1 MTRTLR
7 FAMLIPASAL
17 LLAAC
22 ATQQIAGA
30 EDEGAGAQDHRVQIV
45 RTAEGTPHIRASNWR
60 DLGFGYGYVQAQD
73 ELCTMGEAFVT
84 YRGER
89 SRYFGAEDRAD
100 ATSSFGMPRNLD
112 ADFFFRFMLDDA
124 AVARYRAAQPAH
136 MQKLVSGFA
145 EGYDRYVGELA
156 HGEHALAQAQCR
168 GKPWVTPISADDVY
182 RRLMAAMLAGGATRF
197 IDAIVRAHP
206 PEDTVP
212 PAAAADTPLRD
223 DTTIAAQSQSQSPSQ
238 FEVGGGHGIGS
249 NALAFGAGRTQ
260 DGHSLL
266 FGNPH
271 WFWRGP
277 DRFYQAQLTIPGQ
290 LDVAGVSFLGVPVI
304 VIGFNRNV
312 AWTHTV
318 STARRFGIFELKLV
332 PGHPTEY
339 LYDGRVQKLDAVPV
353 TVQVRNADGTL
364 APVTR
369 TLYRSRFGPLV
380 DLSSMARPLQWS
392 DARAFA
398 LRDVNADNTEAF
410 ENFLEWGR
418 ADSLDTFIATQKRFA
433 AMPWVNTVAIGRND
447 PRVWY
452 ADIGAVPNVP
462 DTLAARCTTA
472 LGHAFD
478 AKVPGVPFFDGS
490 DPACAWSG
498 ANGAS
503 SERLPAQAM
512 PGLLRDDYVGNFNG
526 SFWLSNPA
534 APLTGYARIM
544 GETGTP
550 QSLRTRLGHTI
561 AAQLLAQPGGV
572 TRDALERRVLD
583 SESMSATLMRKP
595 VLDAL
600 CATEQRAPLV
610 SLMSPTDT
618 PDKKANVVNLTEACQ
633 VLRTWDGSGNADS
646 RGANL
651 WDAFWREASK
661 IPAQQ
666 LYATPFDPARPL
678 DTPAGLKADDPA
690 LAQAL
695 AKAVVAMSKAG
706 LALDSTRSLQ
716 LYSQRGDVR
725 YPLYGGCDFAGYF
738 TSACLDGMIARSA
751 AAPDGDLHGNSYV
764 QVVSFDEQGPQAD
777 TMLAPSEA
785 DDPASPH
792 YAEGTARYAHKTWTR
807 FLFDQAA
814 AEAAQGSHTEVLDSH
829 H

>member
-7 FAMLIPASAL
+7 FAMLLPASAL
-17 LLAAC
+17 LMAAC
-22 ATQQIAGA
+22 ATQQNAGA
-30 EDEGAGAQDHRVQIV
+30 RDAGPREQDHRVQIV
-45 RTAEGTPHIRASNWR
+45 RTAEGTPHIRASNWQ
-60 DLGFGYGYVQAQD
+60 DLGYGYGYVQAQD
-73 ELCTMGEAFVT
+73 ELCTMAQAFTT

-89 SRYFGAEDRAD
+89 SKYFGGDGHAD
-100 ATSSFGMPRNLD
+100 STSSFGMPRNLD

-136 MQKLVSGFA
+136 MQKLVNGFA
-145 EGYDRYVGELA
+145 QGYDRYIGELA
-156 HGEHALAQAQCR
+156 HGEHAGAQTLCR
-168 GKPWVTPISADDVY
+168 GKPWITPISADDVY

-197 IDAIVRAHP
+197 IDAIARAHP
-206 PEDTVP
+206 PESTALP
-212 PAAAADTPLRD
+212 ASAPAAAADTPRSANVTL
-223 DTTIAAQSQSQSPSQ
+223 ASSQ

-249 NALAFGAGRTQ
+249 NALAFGAGKTH

-304 VIGFNRNV
+304 VIGFNRDV

-332 PGHPTEY
+332 PGHPTQY
-339 LYDGRVQKLDAVPV
+339 LYDGRVQSLDAVPV

-380 DLSSMARPLQWS
+380 DLSSMAKPLQWS
-392 DARAFA
+392 DTRAFA
-398 LRDVNADNTEAF
+398 LWDVNANNAEAF

-418 ADSLDTFIATQKRFA
+418 ADSLDAFIATQKRFA

-462 DTLAARCTTA
+462 DALAARCTTA

-490 DPACAWSG
+490 QPACAW
-498 ANGAS
+498 NGAFGATP
-503 SERLPAQAM
+503 ERLPAQAM

-534 APLTGYARIM
+534 APLIGYPKIM
-544 GETGTP
+544 GETATP

-572 TRDALERRVLD
+572 TREALERRVLD

-600 CATEQRAPLV
+600 CATGQRAPLV
-610 SLMSPTDT
+610 SLTDMANTTTDT
-618 PDKKANVVNLTEACQ
+618 VDLAEACK
-633 VLRTWDGSGNADS
+633 VLRAWDGSGNADA

-651 WDAFWREASK
+651 WDAFWREASR

-706 LALDSTRSLQ
+706 LALDSTRSQQ

-738 TSACLDGMIARSA
+738 TSACLEGMIPRSA
-751 AAPDGDLHGNSYV
+751 STPDGDLHGNSYV
-764 QVVSFDEQGPQAD
+764 QVVSFGEHGPQAD

-785 DDPASPH
+785 DDPASPN

-814 AEAAQGSHTEVLDSH
+814 AEAAEGSRTEVLDSRN
-829 H
+829 